1 MNQRSG
7 LSYLIFHH
15 KLVLFLFVL
24 VFLGGNLSFAQERSE
39 KPQNSGSDAVSVAV
53 RDLQQQVSEL
63 RSAVSEMRSE
73 AAEYRAETLALR
85 RELEATRAQSGLPES
100 QATEA
105 DHAAS
110 TEASAG
116 LPAGSLD
123 RRVEALEGSSQLLS
137 GKVDEQYQTKVES
150 ASKYKVRLSGI
161 VLMNLFSNRGAVD
174 NQDFPTYASPRTP
187 YDSDGN
193 FGATL
198 RQSEIGLEAFGPK
211 LAGAKTSAQI
221 QFDLAGG
228 FPSSLNGFNNGLV
241 RLRIASMRMDWQ
253 RTSLVV
259 GQDSLFLSPL
269 SPTSFAS
276 LAVPAFSY
284 AGNLWGWIPQVR
296 LEHRFDLTDSQSV
309 MLQGG
314 ILDNLTG
321 EPPYAQYQRQPQAG
335 EKSAQP
341 AYGSRVAWSHVL
353 NGHPLTLGAAGYY
366 GRQNWS
372 FYRHNDSWAG
382 MADWEVPITS
392 QLSISGEFYRGKT
405 VGSLGGGIGQSV
417 LFNGNPL
424 LAQTRVLPLNSVG
437 GWSQIKFRATP
448 KLEFNGA
455 IGLDNPFA
463 RDLRVFPASQ
473 GIYDLTLLENRSA
486 FGNFVFRPRSDLIF
500 SAEYRHLRTLQIYN
514 GNSSADQVNLM
525 MGVLF

>member
-1 MNQRSG
+1 MKKRTG
-7 LSYLIFHH
+7 LSHLIFQHDVAIFL
-15 KLVLFLFVL
+15 LVLVI
-24 VFLGGNLSFAQERSE
+24 LGGSLSFAQETSE
-39 KPQNSGSDAVSVAV
+39 KPPNSGSDAVSEAV
-53 RDLQQQVSEL
+53 HELQQQVSEL
-63 RSAVSEMRSE
+63 RAAVSEMRSE

-85 RELEATRAQSGLPES
+85 RELEATRAQSGQPGS
-100 QATEA
+100 QAPEA

-116 LPAGSLD
+116 LQPGSLD
-123 RRVEALEGSSQLLS
+123 HRVEALEGSSQLLS

-161 VLMNLFSNRGAVD
+161 VLMNLFSNRGAVE
-174 NQDFPTYASPRTP
+174 NQDFPTYANPRTP
-187 YDSDGN
+187 YDSNGT

-198 RQSEIGLEAFGPK
+198 RQSEIGLEAFGPT

-221 QFDLAGG
+221 QFDLSGG
-228 FPSSLNGFNNGLV
+228 FPNTLNGFNYGLV
-241 RLRIASMRMDWQ
+241 RLRIASMRMDWK
-253 RTSLVV
+253 RTSLIV

-296 LEHRFDLTDSQSV
+296 LEHRFDLSDSQSV
-309 MLQGG
+309 TLQGG

-321 EPPYAQYQRQPQAG
+321 EPPYTQYQRQPQAG
-335 EKSAQP
+335 GKSAQP
-341 AYGSRVAWSHVL
+341 AYGSRVAWSHL
-353 NGHPLTLGAAGYY
+353 LKGHPLTLGTAGYY
-366 GRQNWS
+366 GRQNWA
-372 FYRHNDSWAG
+372 FYRHTDSWAG
-382 MADWEVPITS
+382 MADWEIPITS
-392 QLSISGEFYRGKT
+392 QLSISGELYRGKA
-405 VGSLGGGIGQSV
+405 VGSFGGGIGQSV
-417 LFNGNPL
+417 LFDGDPL
-424 LAQTRVLPLNSVG
+424 LEQTHVLPLNSVG

-486 FGNFVFRPRSDLIF
+486 FGNFIFRPRSDLIF

-514 GNSSADQVNLM
+514 GNSSAEQFNLM